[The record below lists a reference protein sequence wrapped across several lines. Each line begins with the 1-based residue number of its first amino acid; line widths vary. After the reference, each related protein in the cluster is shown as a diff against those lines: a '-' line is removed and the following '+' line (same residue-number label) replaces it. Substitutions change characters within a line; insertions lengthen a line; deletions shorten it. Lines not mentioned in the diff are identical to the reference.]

1 MSTDLFVVEVQE
13 QRTEALAGRDGGH
26 HLSPP
31 QVREQAIELVELVL
45 SQKVTVN
52 GERTAGRAITRTP
65 TRRFHRPSSASVAG
79 ARPLPAASAA

>member
-26 HLSPP
+26 YLSPP

-45 SQKVTVN
+45 GQKVTVN
-52 GERTAGRAITRTP
+52 GERERCWRQA
-65 TRRFHRPSSASVAG
+65 VAG
-79 ARPLPAASAA
+79 GQRSVTLRRCS